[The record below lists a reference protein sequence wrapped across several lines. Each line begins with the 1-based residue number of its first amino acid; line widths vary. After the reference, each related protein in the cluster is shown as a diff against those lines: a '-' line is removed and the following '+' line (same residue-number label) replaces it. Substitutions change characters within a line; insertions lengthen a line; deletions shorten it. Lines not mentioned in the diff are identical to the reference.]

1 MSASE
6 ETLPRDAWLRRNPSH
21 PGGFVSDW
29 MENSSGAH
37 MTIAAA
43 AGKLGVSV
51 PALRRVL
58 NGQAGISVTLAL
70 KLEAAGW
77 GRRLGPGRSMAS
89 RAGRLRLGASSSAA
103 RSMAGESGKRSAGRS
118 SRRAEVG
125 VAGFCPRRDCQSV
138 MRKS

>member
-6 ETLPRDAWLRRNPSH
+6 ETLPQDAWLRRNPSH
-21 PGGFVSDW
+21 PGGFVSGW
-29 MENSSGAH
+29 MENSSGVH
-37 MTIAAA
+37 MTIAAT

-77 GRRLGPGRSMAS
+77 GQAEAWLRKQAAYDLARARRL
-89 RAGRLRLGASSSAA
+89 LGQWPEKS
-103 RSMAGESGKRSAGRS
+103 E
-118 SRRAEVG
+118 G
-125 VAGFCPRRDCQSV
+125 VAAGT
-138 MRKS
+138 

>member
-6 ETLPRDAWLRRNPSH
+6 ETLPQDAWLRRNPSH

-29 MENSSGAH
+29 MENSSGVH
-37 MTIAAA
+37 MTIAAT

-77 GRRLGPGRSMAS
+77 GQAEAWLRKQAAYDLARARRRLGQWPEKPEGVAAGTWSA
-89 RAGRLRLGASSSAA
+89 RARLG
-103 RSMAGESGKRSAGRS
+103 R
-118 SRRAEVG
+118 
-125 VAGFCPRRDCQSV
+125 
-138 MRKS
+138 

>member
-6 ETLPRDAWLRRNPSH
+6 ETLPQDAWLRRNPSH

-58 NGQAGISVTLAL
+58 NGQAGISVSLAL
-70 KLEAAGW
+70 NLEAAGW
-77 GRRLGPGRSMAS
+77 GQAEAWLRKQATYDLAQARRRLGQWPENLGSGVQGIAP
-89 RAGRLRLGASSSAA
+89 AGTG
-103 RSMAGESGKRSAGRS
+103 SG
-118 SRRAEVG
+118 
-125 VAGFCPRRDCQSV
+125 
-138 MRKS
+138 

>member
-77 GRRLGPGRSMAS
+77 GRAEAWLREQAAYDLAQARRRLGQWPEN
-89 RAGRLRLGASSSAA
+89 LG
-103 RSMAGESGKRSAGRS
+103 SGAQ
-118 SRRAEVG
+118 G
-125 VAGFCPRRDCQSV
+125 VAAAGTRSG
-138 MRKS
+138 